1 MINNYIC
8 ENCSHFGVC
17 KWNDKIT
24 PFHEDSKKPLGVNI
38 TVNDCDRFEDVN
50 AE

>member
-8 ENCSHFGVC
+8 ENCTHCLIC
-17 KWNDKIT
+17 KKSDKLAV
-24 PFHEDSKKPLGVNI
+24 FHEDAKKNLGLNI
-38 TVNDCDRFEDVN
+38 TINDCNDFEDVN